1 MKEKVGWGRTK
12 NTGLN
17 EAFFSQRTAAE
28 RQARNF
34 FRPAKVLCQRSSQP
48 DPAGVSGWKTA
59 AVALLPGA
67 LPWFALLFEGV
78 TTVLKAKKR
87 PMPGMC

>member
-1 MKEKVGWGRTK
+1 MKEKVGVGTRK

-17 EAFFSQRTAAE
+17 EAFFFQRTAAE
-28 RQARNF
+28 RQVYNL

-48 DPAGVSGWKTA
+48 DPAEVSGWKTA

>member
-1 MKEKVGWGRTK
+1 MKPSFPNVQRRKGRR
-12 NTGLN
+12 
-17 EAFFSQRTAAE
+17 AIFSGPRRFYVKGQVSRT
-28 RQARNF
+28 RQT
-34 FRPAKVLCQRSSQP
+34 
-48 DPAGVSGWKTA
+48 VSGWKTA
-59 AVALLPGA
+59 AATALLPGA